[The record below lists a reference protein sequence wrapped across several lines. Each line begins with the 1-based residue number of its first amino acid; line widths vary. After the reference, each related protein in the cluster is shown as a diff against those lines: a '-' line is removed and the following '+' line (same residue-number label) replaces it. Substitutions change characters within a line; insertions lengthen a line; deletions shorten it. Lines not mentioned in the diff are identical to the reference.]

1 MPHGTQPDSTL
12 PQNWY
17 SPFVHLYS
25 NQMHG
30 KDHRRRQMEM
40 KCDFHKEVNLS
51 AISSSRRS
59 SRSFQKG
66 CNDGLPTPF
75 EPCELGPNTGG
86 TSKASNPRSIIPARW
101 RAQCNVSACLC
112 HKLLHVFSCSL
123 LSIHKDFSYIPAVA
137 SPTCTYPDS
146 CYCYTIAIRPPTL
159 PSPPE
164 L

>member
-1 MPHGTQPDSTL
+1 ML
-12 PQNWY
+12 
-17 SPFVHLYS
+17 
-25 NQMHG
+25 G

-86 TSKASNPRSIIPARW
+86 TSKASNPRSIVPVRW
-101 RAQCNVSACLC
+101 RAQCVQTIIRVSLPQTTRFLRAFNVVCYRSTRTFHIYTSRGEPYLYLPRLLL
-112 HKLLHVFSCSL
+112 LLHNSNL
-123 LSIHKDFSYIPAVA
+123 
-137 SPTCTYPDS
+137 
-146 CYCYTIAIRPPTL
+146 PTL
-159 PSPPE
+159 TPSPPE
-164 L
+164 S